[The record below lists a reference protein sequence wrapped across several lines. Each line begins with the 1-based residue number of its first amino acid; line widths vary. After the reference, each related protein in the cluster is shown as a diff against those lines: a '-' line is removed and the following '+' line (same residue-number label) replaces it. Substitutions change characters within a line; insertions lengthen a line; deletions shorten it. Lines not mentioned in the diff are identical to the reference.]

1 MESKLQELKARLL
14 EISNLRGASA
24 LLAWDQS
31 TYMPPGGTEAR
42 ARQMATLGRL
52 AHEKQVDAALGKLLD
67 ELQPYGE
74 SLPYDSD
81 EASLIRVARRDFERA
96 IKVPP
101 SFVAESQAH
110 GARSQQA
117 WREARPADDFAKVQ
131 PFLEK
136 TVDLS
141 RQYADFFPGYE
152 HVADPLIED
161 EDYGMK
167 VSTIQPLFADLR
179 AQLVPLVK
187 AIAERPPV
195 DNSCLR
201 QAFPEQAQLDFGLEV
216 IKRYGYD
223 FQRGR
228 EDKAPH
234 PFTISFSIGDVRI
247 TTRVREDYLGDA
259 LFSTLHEAGHG
270 MYEQGI
276 DPGLD
281 GTPLAH
287 GTSSGVH
294 ESQSRLWENVVG
306 RSRGFWQYFY
316 PNLQGYFPEQL
327 GSVSLDTFYRAINKV
342 RPSLIRVDADEVTY
356 NLHVMIRFDLE
367 LALLEGN
374 LAVKDLPD
382 VWRTRYQADLGVAPP
397 DDRDG
402 VMQDIHWYFGT
413 VGGMFQGYTLGN
425 ILSAQFYAAALNARP
440 EIVDEIAEGRFETL
454 HGWLK
459 DNIYRHGR
467 KFTANEIVERATGGP
482 LTIEPY
488 VRYLR
493 AKYGELYGLSE
504 L

>member
-1 MESKLQELKARLL
+1 
-14 EISNLRGASA
+14 
-24 LLAWDQS
+24 
-31 TYMPPGGTEAR
+31 
-42 ARQMATLGRL
+42 
-52 AHEKQVDAALGKLLD
+52 
-67 ELQPYGE
+67 
-74 SLPYDSD
+74 
-81 EASLIRVARRDFERA
+81 
-96 IKVPP
+96 
-101 SFVAESQAH
+101 
-110 GARSQQA
+110 
-117 WREARPADDFAKVQ
+117 
-131 PFLEK
+131 
-136 TVDLS
+136 
-141 RQYADFFPGYE
+141 
-152 HVADPLIED
+152 
-161 EDYGMK
+161 
-167 VSTIQPLFADLR
+167 
-179 AQLVPLVK
+179 
-187 AIAERPPV
+187 
-195 DNSCLR
+195 
-201 QAFPEQAQLDFGLEV
+201 LDFGLEV

-223 FQRGR
+223 LQRGR

-234 PFTISFSIGDVRI
+234 PLTISFSIGDVRI

-276 DPGLD
+276 DPSLD
-281 GTPLAH
+281 GTPLAS

-306 RSRGFWQYFY
+306 RSRGFWEYYY
-316 PNLQGYFPEQL
+316 PRLQEYFPEQL
-327 GSVSLDTFYRAINKV
+327 KSVSLDAFYRAINKV

-382 VWRTRYQADLGVAPP
+382 AWRARYEADLGVTPP
-397 DDRDG
+397 GDRDG

-440 EIVDEIAEGRFETL
+440 EIVDEIAQGRFEML

-488 VRYLR
+488 VRYLWT
-493 AKYGELYGLSE
+493 KYGDLYGLSVP
-504 L
+504 